1 MTDYAKLAKRLR
13 KEACESFPKGCKKCG
28 ARGKCGS
35 QIEHQAA
42 KAIETLLEIHYLDQS
57 EIVRLRRQIDYMDE
71 KGAAH
76 A

>member
-1 MTDYAKLAKRLR
+1 MSEYQKLANKLRRLS
-13 KEACESFPKGCKKCG
+13 CDDFPKRCRKCG

-42 KAIETLLEIHYLDQS
+42 KAIETMLEIHYLDQS
-57 EIVRLRRQIDYMDE
+57 EIVRLRRQIDYMGE
-71 KGAAH
+71 KGAAN